1 MNTAPGKVTGTVVLT
16 ITYGFVGYWGE
27 GFVNSTANST
37 WQLDFRDQDITIVV
51 RRLRE
56 KLISKLHEDLTLAER
71 QKFGAN
77 AEMIFKFYNVI
88 SEAQMFIP

>member
-1 MNTAPGKVTGTVVLT
+1 MSTTPRKVTGTVVLT
-16 ITYGFVGYWGE
+16 ITYGFVGYWGK
-27 GFVNSTANST
+27 GFVNSTASAT
-37 WQLDFRDQDITIVV
+37 WQFDFKDQDITIMVAG
-51 RRLRE
+51 LRE
-56 KLISKLHEDLTLAER
+56 KLKSKLHEELTLAER